1 MDTTSNKAVEAATS
15 ETSETSEVTEAKSN
29 EASADTSNDHPGS
42 LAIPTPATGAV
53 QAPTPTIGA
62 VHAPTRATRRVH
74 APTCACGT
82 GTVRAPAGATLT
94 IRTPRATLT
103 VSMSSPT
110 TVITLDPSTFNEW
123 ITIKVADNTTEVFF
137 RIRRTNR
144 LGTLMRTYCRR
155 QGVEDMENA
164 RFVFD
169 GHRIHESETADEVSS
184 FCRQRPAYL

>member
-42 LAIPTPATGAV
+42 LAIPTPAT
-53 QAPTPTIGA
+53 GA